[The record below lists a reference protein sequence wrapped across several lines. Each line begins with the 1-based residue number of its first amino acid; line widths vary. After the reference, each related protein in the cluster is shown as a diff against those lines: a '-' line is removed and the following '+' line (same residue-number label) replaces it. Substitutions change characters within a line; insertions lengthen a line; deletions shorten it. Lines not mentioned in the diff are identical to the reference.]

1 MEIQKKKGLNLIGR
15 ILMVSVIP
23 IVILVFFA
31 GLAIRAVGRDV
42 SLMMAKHELT
52 ATTYAMDQTLG
63 ILSTGIIPVMEPICT
78 KEKPI

>member
-31 GLAIRAVGRDV
+31 GLAIRAVGWQN
-42 SLMMAKHELT
+42 MN
-52 ATTYAMDQTLG
+52 
-63 ILSTGIIPVMEPICT
+63 
-78 KEKPI
+78 